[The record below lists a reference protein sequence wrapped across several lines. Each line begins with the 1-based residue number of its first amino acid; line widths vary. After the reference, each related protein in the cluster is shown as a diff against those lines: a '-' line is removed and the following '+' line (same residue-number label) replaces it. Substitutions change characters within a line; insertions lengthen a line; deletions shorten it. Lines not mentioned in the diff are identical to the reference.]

1 MGKAVDS
8 IIAYRI
14 LKLLVTPFNQT
25 EAFKLGII
33 DAKGN
38 ELMHMRDFTTT
49 EQRDAYTLLHR
60 LVFRIKKIIE
70 KVPVDNKKILSL
82 AAAYALIKEQYDIGK
97 EPIDLEVKY
106 INILEQN
113 LSDEVTLV
121 ENFLSESRR
130 ITFRQFMEDGGG
142 GGGKNVSAFGD
153 GGEGEGSEPEE
164 TFAGGVQSEA
174 AHGGVWADDQLREAI
189 PEGEVSGGGV
199 TGEKQKRQEREVRL
213 QSGEH

>member
-8 IIAYRI
+8 IITYRI
-14 LKLLVTPFNQT
+14 LKLLVTPFDKT

-82 AAAYALIKEQYDIGK
+82 AAAYALIKEHYDIGK

-113 LSDEVTLV
+113 LSEEVSLV
-121 ENFLSESRR
+121 ENYLSESKR
-130 ITFRQFMEDGGG
+130 ITFRQFMEDGEGG
-142 GGGKNVSAFGD
+142 GGV
-153 GGEGEGSEPEE
+153 
-164 TFAGGVQSEA
+164 A
-174 AHGGVWADDQLREAI
+174 ANNAAATPGIA
-189 PEGEVSGGGV
+189 GV
-199 TGEKQKRQEREVRL
+199 TGEPPVSKKRQR
-213 QSGEH
+213 QWQTANAKGEGMFTRKSPKL